1 MKPCRKMKKTLRTN
15 ALLRGWAQH
24 EVLLRRLPRSTL
36 PAAWKGSVPRRQHP
50 GPPLKTATQQEV
62 RPPLKQEPPLTQP
75 PTGPAQPPLLRAE
88 PLPSTQLPPRPTH
101 PPPRPQE
108 QLPMNLLL
116 QAYPHPQ
123 VPFLGNNLKQGW
135 SHFCF
140 KIHSYI
146 YTQEN
151 AGKNTLRH

>member
-15 ALLRGWAQH
+15 ALLRGWAQQ

-36 PAAWKGSVPRRQHP
+36 PAAWKGLCWRQ
-50 GPPLKTATQQEV
+50 
-62 RPPLKQEPPLTQP
+62 
-75 PTGPAQPPLLRAE
+75 
-88 PLPSTQLPPRPTH
+88 LPSGKSGLPSCRSHPWPSLPQGWLSFLCWGPSPCPPHSSLPAPPH

-123 VPFLGNNLKQGW
+123 VPFLWNNLKQGW